1 MFTGL
6 IEDVGEVV
14 GIEAL
19 AQGSRLTIRAEQAI
33 EGLTLGES
41 IAVDGVCLTAL
52 EVQKDRFS
60 ADISPETIARTNLSF
75 YGIGTPVN
83 LERSLAVGQR
93 LGGHFVQGHVD
104 GIARARDEVQEGEF
118 LRMSFSIPPGLRPFL
133 VEKGSVALN
142 GVSLTVASLGENEFD
157 VALVPHTLERTNLVT
172 EGRAE
177 VFNMEVDILGKYVA
191 QLVAASLEGHA
202 VPRADK
208 PPSEIEIGGTIRLP
222 GARDD

>member
-6 IEDVGEVV
+6 IEEVGEVI

-19 AQGSRLTIRAEQAI
+19 ARGSRLTIRTGQVIDDLSE
-33 EGLTLGES
+33 GES

-52 EVQKDRFS
+52 SVGRWEFA
-60 ADISPETIARTNLSF
+60 ADVSPETITRTNLSF
-75 YGIGTPVN
+75 YRLGTPVN

-104 GIARARDEVQEGEF
+104 GISRSIKSVQESEF
-118 LRMSFSIPPGLRPFL
+118 VRMSFTIPEGLRPYL

-142 GVSLTVASLGENEFD
+142 GVSLTVASFEGDTFD
-157 VALVPHTLERTNLVT
+157 VALVPHTLERTNLSV

-177 VFNMEVDILGKYVA
+177 VLNMEVDILGKYVA
-191 QLVAASLEGHA
+191 QLLGPGRLGQGESRETA
-202 VPRADK
+202 
-208 PPSEIEIGGTIRLP
+208 GGTLVDPSALIQLP
-222 GARDD
+222 GE

>member
-6 IEDVGEVV
+6 IEEVGEVI

-19 AQGSRLTIRAEQAI
+19 ARGSRLTIRTGQVIDDLSE
-33 EGLTLGES
+33 GES

-52 EVQKDRFS
+52 SVRRGEFA
-60 ADISPETIARTNLSF
+60 ADVSPETITRTNLSF
-75 YGIGTPVN
+75 YRLGTPVN

-104 GIARARDEVQEGEF
+104 GISRSIKSVQESEF
-118 LRMSFSIPPGLRPFL
+118 VRMSFTIPEGLRPYL

-142 GVSLTVASLGENEFD
+142 GVSLTVASFEGDTFD
-157 VALVPHTLERTNLVT
+157 VALVPHTLERTNLSV

-177 VFNMEVDILGKYVA
+177 VLNMEVDILGKYVA
-191 QLVAASLEGHA
+191 QLLGPRRLGEGESRETA
-202 VPRADK
+202 
-208 PPSEIEIGGTIRLP
+208 GGALVDP
-222 GARDD
+222 GAMIQLRGE